1 MAKKVA
7 MIMLVCATVLI
18 ASAPLAQSEPGNV
31 HTIVV
36 RENGPPPTYAE
47 TWEITPRAE
56 WTWHGHIV
64 NNGLKWLKVDVTDVE
79 AGDVLLSSEMYRFEL
94 YPEGW
99 VDTESVTMFAGHTY
113 SITATP
119 NGVAGS
125 KCTVWDVFSGVPEAD
140 FSVSVDGMN
149 VAVDASASYDDPS
162 GRIVSY
168 EWTWGDGSV
177 GTGKT
182 ATHTYEL
189 PETTTSLSLGT
200 TTDSPP
206 MPYLVYGYTKDVYGN
221 TMPYCTVTVTNV
233 RTAESLVVSSTVD
246 GAYLCNIANMPGAY
260 EDGDMIIVEAVNYAS
275 YSGSAVV
282 YVDTSFPPYIQADV
296 TLEWAPSP
304 GSCNVKI
311 TLTVTDDDGMTSTV
325 SRIVTLLYL

>member
-1 MAKKVA
+1 MVNKAV
-7 MIMLVCATVLI
+7 MCMLVCAAVLI

-56 WTWHGHIV
+56 WTWYGHII
-64 NNGLKWLKVDVTDVE
+64 NDGLKWLKVDVTDVE
-79 AGDVLLSSEMYRFEL
+79 AGEVLLISEMYRFEL

-99 VDTESVTMFAGHTY
+99 VDTESVTMLVGHTY

-125 KCTVWDVFSGVPEAD
+125 KCTVRDVFSGAPVAD

-162 GRIVSY
+162 GRIVLY
-168 EWTWGDGSV
+168 EWTWGDGTV

-189 PETTTSLSLGT
+189 PETTTALSLSAS
-200 TTDSPP
+200 TDQPQSPCV
-206 MPYLVYGYTKDVYGN
+206 VYGYTEDVYGN
-221 TMPYCTVTVTNV
+221 PMPYSTVTVTNI
-233 RTAESLVVSSTVD
+233 RAAEYMVVLSDERGFYQCDIS
-246 GAYLCNIANMPGAY
+246 NMPGHY
-260 EDGDMIIVEAVNYAS
+260 EDGDMILVEAVNYAS
-275 YSGSAVV
+275 YSGSSVG
-282 YVDTSFPPYIQADV
+282 YVDTSWPVIRIDV
-296 TLEWAPSP
+296 TLEWDPSP

-311 TLTVTDDDGMTSTV
+311 TLTVTDDDGMKSTV
-325 SRIVTLLYL
+325 SRVVTLVCL